1 MSLLNLYNPSSH
13 QTIPE
18 LSQEFHALLADLKTH
33 VDNYLALKDKAM
45 KERMVIIG
53 KANAYRSQFRQRSA
67 ESRLLFQALNKEWSS
82 DVIKNNTQAYQEYVR
97 LMQTEVEEW
106 ENLAEKANPSQLL
119 MFSRDKT
126 GKLGFEAAKTLK
138 RTGKIP
144 SFQQLNQTRK
154 TSDNRSPMTDTENEK
169 RNVTPLKETDPQ
181 PALSPSR
188 VEDQE
193 LELEFRQLG
202 VINELQQ
209 THLVNLVSNENLQHI
224 QTVRQAFFWQ
234 CLSDDD
240 LMNLVEQKLLVSN
253 RFELR
258 LREKLQQH
266 QEELTKNQRSEGKL
280 NTQHL
285 QETSALEAPFMAPR
299 FRR

>member
-13 QTIPE
+13 ETIPE

-53 KANAYRSQFRQRSA
+53 KANAYRSQFPQRSA

-97 LMQTEVEEW
+97 LMQAEVEEW

-119 MFSRDKT
+119 MFSRDKS
-126 GKLGFEAAKTLK
+126 GNLRFDAAKALK

-144 SFQQLNQTRK
+144 SFQQLSQSKNKAIRG
-154 TSDNRSPMTDTENEK
+154 DEK
-169 RNVTPLKETDPQ
+169 RNVTPLNQEVPSQ
-181 PALSPSR
+181 PHPVTSLR
-188 VEDQE
+188 LDTEE
-193 LELEFRQLG
+193 ELEFKRLG
-202 VINELQQ
+202 VVSQLEQ
-209 THLVNLVSNENLQHI
+209 THLLNLVSNQNLERI
-224 QTVRQAFFWQ
+224 TTVRQAFFWHS
-234 CLSDDD
+234 LSEDD
-240 LMNLVEQKLLVSN
+240 LIRLVEQKLLVSG
-253 RFELR
+253 RFEVR
-258 LREKLQQH
+258 LREKLRQH
-266 QEELTKNQRSEGKL
+266 QEELSQASL
-280 NTQHL
+280 NEESLEAQ
-285 QETSALEAPFMAPR
+285 QVPPVCALEAPFMAPR

>member
-53 KANAYRSQFRQRSA
+53 KANAYRSQFPQRSA

-97 LMQTEVEEW
+97 LKQTEVEEW

-119 MFSRDKT
+119 VFSRDKSEN
-126 GKLGFEAAKTLK
+126 LRFDAAKALK

-144 SFQQLNQTRK
+144 SFQQLSQSRNTAIRG
-154 TSDNRSPMTDTENEK
+154 DEK
-169 RNVTPLKETDPQ
+169 RNVTPLNTEVPSQ
-181 PALSPSR
+181 PHPATSLR
-188 VEDQE
+188 LDTEE
-193 LELEFRQLG
+193 ELEFKRLG
-202 VINELQQ
+202 VISQLEQ
-209 THLVNLVSNENLQHI
+209 THLLNLVSNQNLERI
-224 QTVRQAFFWQ
+224 TTVRQAFFWHS
-234 CLSDDD
+234 LSEDD
-240 LMNLVEQKLLVSN
+240 LIRLVEQKLLVSG
-253 RFELR
+253 RFEVR
-258 LREKLQQH
+258 LREKLKQH
-266 QEELTKNQRSEGKL
+266 QEELSQASL
-280 NTQHL
+280 NEEPLEAQ
-285 QETSALEAPFMAPR
+285 QVPPVCALEAPFMAPR